1 MPAPGE
7 AGEAGAGE
15 VPGLLSD
22 AGAAGVD
29 EAGAAG
35 VDAAGRSSARGAA
48 GALGAAGAADEGV
61 AVAGVAGAGVA
72 AAGAAGAAGAG
83 RAGPGRAEDGV
94 ADLAGAEG
102 AADAVGAAG
111 LLPVTPSASSLALS
125 FRTTGGSMLE
135 DGPLTNSP
143 ISLSFARA
151 ILVSIPRSAATSCTR
166 GFAATF
172 LLSEVHPDREDRLA
186 VGGTHLESLI
196 SCP

>member
-1 MPAPGE
+1 MPAPGA
-7 AGEAGAGE
+7 AGDAGAGE
-15 VPGLLSD
+15 PPGLLVD
-22 AGAAGVD
+22 DGAAGV
-29 EAGAAG
+29 EAAG
-35 VDAAGRSSARGAA
+35 VEAA
-48 GALGAAGAADEGV
+48 GAFGVDSAGRGAVGAAGAAEAGV
-61 AVAGVAGAGVA
+61 AAAGAAGAGVA
-72 AAGAAGAAGAG
+72 EAGAAGAAGAG

-94 ADLAGAEG
+94 AVFAGAAG
-102 AADAVGAAG
+102 AAEEAGDAAG

-172 LLSEVHPDREDRLA
+172 LLSEVRPDREDRLT